1 MSNYELPIDDV
12 EFLLNHVI
20 HFDEHCEQINMA
32 DLKMDLA
39 SAVIKEASKFGTN
52 VLAPLNAT
60 GDSEGATLNENNVT
74 TAAGFSNAYN
84 EFSEG
89 GWGSLTC
96 DEQYGGQGLP
106 QALGVVMEEVWQSA
120 NLSFA
125 LCPMLTQ
132 GAINAVH
139 KHGNQALKDMFLE
152 NLISGKW
159 TGTMNLTEPNAG
171 SDLGKV
177 RTKAV
182 PEGDH
187 YLITGQK
194 IFITW
199 GEHDMAENII
209 HLVLARLP
217 DAPEGV
223 KGISLFVVPKVL
235 IDEDGELTKQNDVVC
250 TSIEHKLGI
259 HASPTCSMSFGENGG
274 AVGYLVGEPNKG
286 LSYMFTMMNHARLN
300 VGIQGLAVSE
310 RSYQQALTY
319 AKERLQGSGNGQD
332 PVAIINHSDVKRMLL
347 LMKSGT
353 EAMRGFVYLAS
364 AEVDKSH
371 VDGASQKAANDRVEL
386 FTPIVKGWLTEL
398 SQEITYLG
406 TQVHGGMGFI
416 EETGSAQHYRD
427 ARILTIYEGT
437 TGIQGLDLIG
447 RKTIANGGEH
457 ITMLL
462 NEIEQ
467 YSETLLNDKAS
478 KWMGEALS
486 NAISSVRNTVDWVL
500 TNSGSK
506 DAIGGAAVNYMMQV
520 GFLIGGWIMSRSSV
534 EASKLLLESVG
545 SDDFLMG
552 KTSTCKFYFDNYLP
566 RVEALEK
573 VIRSGNDSL
582 FELSESQF

>member
-74 TAAGFSNAYN
+74 TAAGFSNAYT
-84 EFSEG
+84 EFSDG

-139 KHGNQALKDMFLE
+139 KHGDQALKDMFLE

-187 YLITGQK
+187 YLISGQK

-319 AKERLQGSGNGQD
+319 AKERLQGSANGQD

-506 DAIGGAAVNYMMQV
+506 EAIGGAAVNYMMQV